1 MSIEKVPP
9 ADANGK
15 AATETRDIK
24 KEEEKSGDEAERK
37 EQDSPLEI
45 GEHYLVKRG
54 EDSWRKH
61 QALFTN
67 WRYSHVNYVC
77 VYSQIRLKSFRDVT
91 TKVSSIMNTMSTM
104 KV

>member
-1 MSIEKVPP
+1 MSRAVLRFVVRICPPIVGKMSIEKVPP

-67 WRYSHVNYVC
+67 
-77 VYSQIRLKSFRDVT
+77 
-91 TKVSSIMNTMSTM
+91 
-104 KV
+104 